1 MSTGTALNWLPN
13 CVHGLVHKTNQKV
26 RGSEAGAN
34 SIQIKKSR
42 SLPLQSPTLFDE
54 TPLQVVKELRL
65 GQGIRDIKRR
75 SHGPFAINISNYY
88 KEAKVKKKK
97 TSVEG
102 NRHESTSTAVS
113 LFHRELL
120 KDLRHMEYQK
130 FVAFDMHLGEQ
141 KQLRRER
148 KGTWTSFLA
157 RSETNRLRLHSIQWH
172 NSQSS
177 PAEKSKIKL
186 EKSCGGNEES

>member
-75 SHGPFAINISNYY
+75 SHGPFATNISNYY

-141 KQLRRER
+141 KQLRRE
-148 KGTWTSFLA
+148 KGNLDEFPRSF
-157 RSETNRLRLHSIQWH
+157 RDRP
-172 NSQSS
+172 
-177 PAEKSKIKL
+177 PASALYSMTQFAIIPRREVENKT
-186 EKSCGGNEES
+186 

>member
-75 SHGPFAINISNYY
+75 SHGPFATNISNYY

-97 TSVEG
+97 NIRWGKSTRVYEYGRVSIPSWTFEG
-102 NRHESTSTAVS
+102 FTTYGISKVCRLRHASGRAKTTKERE
-113 LFHRELL
+113 RELGRVSSL
-120 KDLRHMEYQK
+120 VQRQTACVCTLFNDTIRNHPPQ
-130 FVAFDMHLGEQ
+130 
-141 KQLRRER
+141 RSR
-148 KGTWTSFLA
+148 K
-157 RSETNRLRLHSIQWH
+157 
-172 NSQSS
+172 
-177 PAEKSKIKL
+177 
-186 EKSCGGNEES
+186 